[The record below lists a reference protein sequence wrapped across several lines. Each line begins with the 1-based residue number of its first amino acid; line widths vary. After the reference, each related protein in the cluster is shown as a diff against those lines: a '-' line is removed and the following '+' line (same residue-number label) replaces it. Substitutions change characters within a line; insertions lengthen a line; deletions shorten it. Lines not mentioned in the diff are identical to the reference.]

1 MVTRDME
8 SQKAMMFSV
17 WDRPS
22 RAWAGMAW
30 AGEDKASEADVTAV
44 QFFRTGKVKSGTGRT
59 H

>member
-1 MVTRDME
+1 
-8 SQKAMMFSV
+8 MMFSV

-44 QFFRTGKVKSGTGRT
+44 QFFRTGKVKSGMGRT